1 MDLDHVA
8 RHWTLKL
15 DEISKETGI
24 DRWRIEE
31 AFAYGA
37 CATLALAVAEHRGLP
52 ISVVGTEGSY
62 SHAFCVVGPGY
73 GLDIWGVRS
82 FQEIL
87 SMWIDDDPDCRIRPV
102 TADELRSMGGSHLA
116 FEFADLPTRIA
127 KDACIAGAALDEF
140 TITEFNCG
148 ACGDFAAA
156 LHDLTGWPIK
166 AEFHPNGDIE
176 HVWVVN
182 PEGRAVDVNGIHQD
196 DMPVTPYSAPVRA
209 RTAWLPR
216 NEASSNSRF
225 AEQNRKWA
233 KALLNRYPE
242 MFGLAGC
249 KPAASAL
256 SVP

>member
-1 MDLDHVA
+1 MELDRIS
-8 RHWTLKL
+8 RHWSSSL
-15 DEISKETGI
+15 DAISEDIGHP
-24 DRWRIEE
+24 RWQIEE

-37 CATLALAVAEHRGLP
+37 CSTLALAVSEHRGLP

-116 FEFADLPTRIA
+116 PEFADLPMRIA
-127 KDACIAGAALDEF
+127 RDACIAGAVLDAI

-148 ACGDFAAA
+148 ACGDFAAV

-166 AEFHPNGDIE
+166 AEFHPKGDIE

-182 PEGRAVDVNGIHQD
+182 PDGRAVDVNGVHQD
-196 DMPVTPYSAPVRA
+196 DLAVTPYSTPARE
-209 RTAWLPR
+209 RTAWISR
-216 NEASSNSRF
+216 NEASSESRF
-225 AEQNRKWA
+225 AVQNRQWA
-233 KALLNRYPE
+233 KALLDRYPE
-242 MFGLAGC
+242 MFGLAEFR
-249 KPAASAL
+249 PTVSSLA
-256 SVP
+256 P